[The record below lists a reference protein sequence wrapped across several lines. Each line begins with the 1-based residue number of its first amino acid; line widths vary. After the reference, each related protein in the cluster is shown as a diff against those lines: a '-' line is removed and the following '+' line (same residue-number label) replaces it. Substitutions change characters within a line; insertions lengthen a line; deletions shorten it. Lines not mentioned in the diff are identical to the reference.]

1 MTPNQFDL
9 QGVGINIA
17 YSTSSFGGKPLLS
30 IKKGRQSHNFS
41 GDQITKLNAGIG
53 DLITVTLASVPDQ
66 GSTLFSFLL
75 PAIQLA
81 SASAKQ
87 AFRTFGIT
95 TTHKTSIAGPV
106 KGVQETYKTVDLRG
120 TARQVEFLSQ
130 STAGG

>member
-1 MTPNQFDL
+1 MTPDQYDL
-9 QGVGINIA
+9 QGVGVSIA
-17 YSTSSFGGKPLLS
+17 YSSSSFGGKPQLT

-41 GDQITKLNAGIG
+41 GDQITKLDTGIG
-53 DLITVTLASVPDQ
+53 DLITVTLANVLDQ
-66 GSTLFSFLL
+66 GSTLFSLLL
-75 PAIQLA
+75 PAIQLPA
-81 SASAKQ
+81 APSKQ
-87 AFRTFGIT
+87 TFRTIGIT